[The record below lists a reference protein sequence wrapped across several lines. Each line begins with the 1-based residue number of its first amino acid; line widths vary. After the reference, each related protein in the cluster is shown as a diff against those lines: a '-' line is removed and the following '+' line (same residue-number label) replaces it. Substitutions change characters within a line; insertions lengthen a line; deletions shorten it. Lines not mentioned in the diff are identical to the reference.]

1 MKKSALTLLIGII
14 GIGIWGIST
23 AHDCN
28 LFNEKWLLSRED
40 SVYPTILK
48 DDPILNALPEQ
59 AIHRALLN
67 LQAHCCTSNESNKNG
82 TGCKKSSSD
91 RKDRVNYPQST
102 FLFDHLVDV
111 LMRRLANDKS
121 YAGLPPEKKSEERNN
136 KLDSLMLAAKGI
148 LPLEFQNEYDK
159 YRKLQ
164 PQYLLSGYNES
175 NSLSYIQ
182 TIRSKDNEDRLK
194 NYKDWSIRTAYSNV
208 CSVATYLMM
217 LLAPNNMNNP
227 VQNAREQCT
236 LQTKNMLK
244 KESNYHYNIV
254 VYKAD
259 QLQRDTLQLYANNY
273 FGQRVQNLM
282 DKLATLSTEWLGV
295 ARQVPKLVPLCTY

>member
-40 SVYPTILK
+40 SIYPTILK

-59 AIHRALLN
+59 AIYRALLN
-67 LQAHCCTSNESNKNG
+67 LQAHCCTSNESSKNG

-148 LPLEFQNEYDK
+148 LPLEFQSEYDK

-227 VQNAREQCT
+227 AQNAREQCT

>member
-1 MKKSALTLLIGII
+1 M
-14 GIGIWGIST
+14 
-23 AHDCN
+23 
-28 LFNEKWLLSRED
+28 
-40 SVYPTILK
+40 
-48 DDPILNALPEQ
+48 
-59 AIHRALLN
+59 LN
-67 LQAHCCTSNESNKNG
+67 LQAHCCTSNESSKNG

-136 KLDSLMLAAKGI
+136 KLDLLMLAAKGI

-182 TIRSKDNEDRLK
+182 TIKSKDNEDRLK

-227 VQNAREQCT
+227 AQNARKQCT

>member
-1 MKKSALTLLIGII
+1 MKKSALTLLIGIV

-28 LFNEKWLLSRED
+28 LFNEKWLLNRED

-67 LQAHCCTSNESNKNG
+67 LQAHCCTSNESSKNG

-102 FLFDHLVDV
+102 LLFDHLVDV

-164 PQYLLSGYNES
+164 PQYLLSGYNGS
-175 NSLSYIQ
+175 NSLSYIE

-227 VQNAREQCT
+227 AQNAREQCT